1 MDFTLMLP
9 SASAGLKRRCICV
22 GEVKRAAV
30 LVDRSASPIDL
41 FAAWQDPQHLLHARA
56 YAVISQ
62 LFTYMQFW
70 KVGVHRRCSGRGAA
84 AASTLARKWALH

>member
-1 MDFTLMLP
+1 MLP
-9 SASAGLKRRCICV
+9 AASAGLKRRCICV

-30 LVDRSASPIDL
+30 LEDESASPIDL
-41 FAAWQDPQHLLHARA
+41 VAAWNDHQHPLLARA
-56 YAVISQ
+56 SAVISQ

-70 KVGVHRRCSGRGAA
+70 KVSVHRHSGCGAA